1 MSAAAAVAPP
11 CAPLLAACFGALS
24 MLGGDVEHLEE
35 DAVLRLVERARTGD
49 HAARQRLYRQCVGRV
64 FRMVRGLLR
73 CDAEAEDVTQ
83 DAMLTALTSLER
95 YSPRS
100 GTRFIAWV
108 TTIAVNTTRCRFR
121 RWRPELTQTG
131 ELPDMAGADTDV
143 GDDIDRAQRRAALLT
158 ALAELTASERELVSL
173 RYGAELNATE
183 IAVLVGKDAANVRKL
198 LERVRTRLG
207 ERIETLLR
215 LRGAQ

>member
-1 MSAAAAVAPP
+1 
-11 CAPLLAACFGALS
+11 
-24 MLGGDVEHLEE
+24 
-35 DAVLRLVERARTGD
+35 
-49 HAARQRLYRQCVGRV
+49 
-64 FRMVRGLLR
+64 
-73 CDAEAEDVTQ
+73 
-83 DAMLTALTSLER
+83 
-95 YSPRS
+95 
-100 GTRFIAWV
+100 
-108 TTIAVNTTRCRFR
+108 
-121 RWRPELTQTG
+121 
-131 ELPDMAGADTDV
+131 MAGADTDV